1 MHIEEIERYK
11 VACYVTRV
19 DLKQHGITIEDLV
32 DRTPLGQMF
41 IKKAVEL
48 SKGCTEYEWPHCAY
62 SMQMEFYP
70 QEIAL
75 IFSERVDDYIYNLRQ
90 TAMVLSGEQAAQF
103 QHLVDV
109 ICVSEEEEA
118 RELIRSFE
126 ENMRQIQQ

>member
-48 SKGCTEYEWPHCAY
+48 SKGCTEYE
-62 SMQMEFYP
+62 
-70 QEIAL
+70 
-75 IFSERVDDYIYNLRQ
+75 
-90 TAMVLSGEQAAQF
+90 
-103 QHLVDV
+103 
-109 ICVSEEEEA
+109 
-118 RELIRSFE
+118 
-126 ENMRQIQQ
+126 

>member
-70 QEIAL
+70 KEIAL